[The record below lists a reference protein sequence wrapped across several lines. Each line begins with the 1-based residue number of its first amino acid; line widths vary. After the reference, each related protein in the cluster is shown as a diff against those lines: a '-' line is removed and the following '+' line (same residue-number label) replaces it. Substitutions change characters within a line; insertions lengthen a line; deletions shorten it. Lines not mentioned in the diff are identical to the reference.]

1 MTRWDNVWPT
11 YAFDLLHRG
20 IMRVKELLG
29 KHGHDIVLRPIVCVI
44 GKDEANLEQDNVMVI
59 VIVMMMIIMCWAHNP

>member
-1 MTRWDNVWPT
+1 
-11 YAFDLLHRG
+11 
-20 IMRVKELLG
+20 MRVKELLG